1 MARFTRIETAL
12 KMKESGLVPVFYH
25 ADIAVCKNVVSACYK
40 GRARIFEFTNR
51 GDFAQDVFR
60 ELNQFVIKE
69 MPDMIMGVGSVV
81 DAVTAGLYIQ
91 LGANFIV
98 SPVLNEEM
106 AKVCN
111 RRKVLW
117 SPGCGSLS
125 EISKAEEMGAEV
137 VKIFPGAEVG
147 GPRFVEMVKGPMPWT
162 SIMPT
167 GGVDATKESLAAW
180 FKAGVWC
187 VGMGSNLITKEMI
200 KKKDFAAVE
209 ENTRKVL
216 EIIAE
221 IKG

>member
-1 MARFTRIETAL
+1 MARFSRIETAV

-25 ADIAVCKNVVSACYK
+25 ADITVCKNVVSACYK
-40 GRARIFEFTNR
+40 GGARIFEFTNR
-51 GDFAQDVFR
+51 GDFAQEVFR
-60 ELNQFVIKE
+60 ELNQYVIQE

-81 DAVTAGLYIQ
+81 DAVTAGIYIQ

-117 SPGCGSLS
+117 SPGCGSVS
-125 EISKAEEMGAEV
+125 EISKAEELGAEI

-167 GGVDATKESLAAW
+167 GGVDATKESLASW

-187 VGMGSNLITKEMI
+187 VGMGSRLITKDMI
-200 KKKDFAAVE
+200 KNKNFKAIED
-209 ENTRKVL
+209 NTRNVL
-216 EIIAE
+216 EIIAAL
-221 IKG
+221 KG